1 MSLTKRLY
9 NLKNDKRDAFGP
21 VEMAI
26 LREKEM
32 DIMVAIE
39 LVKKMNIGV
48 VRSLAGVNSV
58 LLGKSQILMIKI
70 KSLEIPLPVKMLV
83 RNEKSGLQQE
93 ENMEA
98 VSPQQGKTFLVLLV

>member
-1 MSLTKRLY
+1 MSLTKPLY
-9 NLKNDKRDAFGP
+9 SLKNDKQAAFGP
-21 VEMAI
+21 VKMAI

-39 LVKKMNIGV
+39 LVKKMNIGMV
-48 VRSLAGVNSV
+48 ATLAGVQTV
-58 LLGKSQILMIKI
+58 LLGKSEILMIKI

-98 VSPQQGKTFLVLLV
+98 VSPQQGKIFLVLQV